1 VLLRRVGERVDGLL
15 GTLLHT
21 LGTSLSMPPDES
33 QAFEAVHL
41 HAAQLVYVVCT
52 QFAHIKHANLKAL
65 LGLTNEYASAIDM
78 NKTRAEKARHARP
91 PVSRQLTRTPLGNLV
106 PRVPSG
112 RMPRPVTFGWCG
124 CIHRYAAEG
133 VKSGWPSGAR
143 VICCSAFAGLA
154 PAPRVPFSAPCI
166 PMRTNDAAATGA
178 AAEGVGVGFACANAC
193 VHLRACVRVCVC
205 VCVCV
210 RACARA
216 CLCVCAAFERAG
228 ACMWPGGVLVCVFGC
243 ACE

>member
-1 VLLRRVGERVDGLL
+1 MDGLL

-91 PVSRQLTRTPLGNLV
+91 PPASSPAPLGNLV

-112 RMPRPVTFGWCG
+112 RMPRDF
-124 CIHRYAAEG
+124 R
-133 VKSGWPSGAR
+133 
-143 VICCSAFAGLA
+143 L
-154 PAPRVPFSAPCI
+154 
-166 PMRTNDAAATGA
+166 
-178 AAEGVGVGFACANAC
+178 
-193 VHLRACVRVCVC
+193 VRVHPSVC
-205 VCVCV
+205 C
-210 RACARA
+210 
-216 CLCVCAAFERAG
+216 
-228 ACMWPGGVLVCVFGC
+228 
-243 ACE
+243 